1 LDQTIILQTVPG
13 DQIPPHIILNARC
26 RNCDRLHTYAEL
38 PEEAYYACQ
47 CEEPDQVPVF
57 GTLNEFDGDTVA
69 ICGAGPSLNDAYRV
83 IRKATHVWG
92 CNRAANFL
100 ESRKWKLTHAVGI
113 DAGTAMYEDCWATPP
128 KVSIEYI
135 LASNVHP
142 RLVDELLT
150 AGQRVRF
157 FHSIRGGIDEEVQW
171 YTNFF
176 PPCPIVG
183 QGLNVV
189 NRAVELAM
197 FLGYKRVYV
206 CGADNALGDSDT
218 MYADGSSRDGQV
230 ILNGEVH
237 GRKWR
242 TTPDMLMSATNLARM
257 KWAYGGR
264 LELVGN
270 TLPRAL
276 SLTDDKFLD
285 KCVRWATPEEAAIAR
300 ADETATVAHA
310 DGTIVPAGIAEC
322 T

>member
-1 LDQTIILQTVPG
+1 M
-13 DQIPPHIILNARC
+13 LNARC
-26 RNCDRLHTYAEL
+26 RKCDHPLTYTEL
-38 PEEAYYACQ
+38 PEDAHYACK
-47 CEEPDQVPVF
+47 CEEPEQLPVF
-57 GTLNEFDGDTVA
+57 GTLNEFDGATVA

-92 CNRAANFL
+92 CNRGANFL
-100 ESRKWKLTHAVGI
+100 EARGWKLTHAFGI
-113 DAGTAMYEDCWATPP
+113 DAGTAMIEDCWPTPP
-128 KVSIEYI
+128 TVEFEYI

-142 RLVDELLT
+142 NLT
-150 AGQRVRF
+150 DHVLKSGQRVRF
-157 FHSIRGGIDEEVQW
+157 FHSIRGGIKDEVEW
-171 YTNFF
+171 YTNLF

-183 QGLNVV
+183 QGLNSV
-189 NRAVELAM
+189 NRAVELAT
-197 FLGYKRVYV
+197 FLGYKRIFV

-218 MYADGSSRDGQV
+218 MYADGSSREGQV

-257 KWAYGGR
+257 KWAYGDR

-285 KCVRWATPEEAAIAR
+285 KCVRWATPEEAAKAR
-300 ADETATVAHA
+300 ADENAQVAHA
-310 DGTIVPAGIAEC
+310 DGTILPAGVAEC